1 MNTSANCV
9 SLCMHVFFCE
19 LKQKP
24 HQYICNLDQKPL
36 GRITPVIVILDFLYP
51 RYLFTFAFLK
61 NKVGRKGT
69 TEEKLFDQPIKV
81 K

>member
-24 HQYICNLDQKPL
+24 HQYVCNLDQKPL
-36 GRITPVIVILDFLYP
+36 GRITPVIVVLYFLYP
-51 RYLFTFAFLK
+51 RYLFTFTFLK
-61 NKVGRKGT
+61 NKVGRKST